1 MSKIISLFKVFMSED
16 SLKQVSETLVSG
28 FITQGPKV
36 DQFEKEL
43 CDFFQHDYV
52 LTLNSAT
59 SGLTLALRLLMKESN
74 DEKDP
79 MGVWPGFD
87 KEKDVVLTPALTC
100 FATNAAIL
108 ANGCKIGWID
118 TDNSTANV
126 NIVDIKNKL
135 NENTKIVYIVHWGGY
150 PVDLNSLKELQEE
163 HFVKYGYRFRVI
175 EDCAHAF
182 GAEYKG
188 KMLSN
193 HGNICVFSLQAIKH
207 LTTGDGGLITLPT
220 EELYE
225 KAKLLRWFGI
235 DRNKRNYNRK
245 DFRLENDIEEYG
257 YKFHM
262 NDINACIGLANLPH
276 IHDLLSK
283 DRHNYQYLYE
293 NLKDVKDVTVFEN
306 KEDRKGSAWLFTM
319 KVNRKT
325 EFIEKM
331 KEFGIATSQVHNR
344 NDINSCVSEFKSS
357 LPNLDIL
364 ETELICIP
372 VGWWLSKEDLD
383 YIIEKIKMGW

>member
-1 MSKIISLFKVFMSED
+1 MSKNISLFKVFMSED
-16 SLKQVSETLVSG
+16 ALKPLSETLMSG

-43 CDFFQHDYV
+43 SDFFNHEYV

-59 SGLTLALRLLMKESN
+59 SGLTLALRLLMNESK
-74 DEKDP
+74 DENDP

-87 KEKDVVLTPALTC
+87 KEKDIVLTPALTC

-108 ANGCKIGWID
+108 VNDCKISWID

-126 NIVDIKNKL
+126 NIEDIKSKL
-135 NENTKIVYIVHWGGY
+135 NEKTKVVYIVHWGGY
-150 PVDLNSLKELQEE
+150 PVDLDNLKELQEE
-163 HFVKYGYRFRVI
+163 HFVKYGYRFRII

-188 KMLSN
+188 KKLST

-207 LTTGDGGLITLPT
+207 LTCGDGGLITLPT
-220 EELYE
+220 EALYE

-276 IHDLLSK
+276 MNELLSK
-283 DRHNYQYLYE
+283 NRFNYQYLYE
-293 NLKDVKDVTVFEN
+293 HLKEIKDITLFEN
-306 KEDRKGSAWLFTM
+306 KNDRIGSAWLFTM
-319 KVNRKT
+319 KVQRKND
-325 EFIEKM
+325 FIEKM
-331 KEFGIATSQVHNR
+331 KEYGIATSQVHNR
-344 NDINSCVSEFKSS
+344 NDINSCVSEFKTI

-372 VGWWLSKEDLD
+372 VGWWLTNDDLE
-383 YIIEKIKMGW
+383 YMIEKIQLGW